1 MLIYHIVG
9 APQTVMCEDNN
20 ACIALPSL
28 VGIMVG
34 RGGRQSCEESE
45 QRPGVLT
52 FHSTPSPRVRGL
64 RAPTL
69 IGQDVQLEASPL
81 SQQQLKV
88 KTLHAR
94 RGPIPTASAKGLHP
108 DVLPS
113 SQPL

>member
-1 MLIYHIVG
+1 
-9 APQTVMCEDNN
+9 
-20 ACIALPSL
+20 
-28 VGIMVG
+28 MVG
-34 RGGRQSCEESE
+34 RGGRQSCKESE

-69 IGQDVQLEASPL
+69 IGQDVWLEASPL

-88 KTLHAR
+88 KTLHGKGR
-94 RGPIPTASAKGLHP
+94 PNTSAKGPHP
-108 DVLPS
+108 DALPS